1 MTNKALKRVIK
12 KKQVKKN
19 IRKKLL
25 KRTNTQPQQQLQP
38 LTPRQSPGGSKI
50 PRTEF
55 VQSPTPTSTSN
66 NNLRNSLMAR
76 NGLMYPIG
84 FGPQQYGNLNNEK
97 RINELRNDNQMIQQR
112 MDSDNI
118 TIASLQKENAKLKD
132 QRKEYKK
139 QLKEAQHEYEKN
151 KDEVEMV
158 DDDLH
163 EKERI
168 EAKNQHLKQQLD
180 NLNLRNSE
188 VDVENNILQNKKEI
202 KNKETELLQKQMEHQ
217 RLQNEYNQND
227 AYQRLQQLTNEI
239 QDIDTKISAS
249 KQLIESDDF
258 QKTNEVL
265 IDKQKE
271 IEQKKY
277 ELELQTQQMNQQRE
291 NAKLKYQLDTVPDKD
306 LVNQISKKYVN
317 LTQALLY
324 DKLDLEDQVYD
335 AQSSIRDLEHAKEQ
349 ERKMRYE
356 AADKVIEAQ
365 HEQGKLDNI
374 NASMPNG
381 GIQKRIEEQARVL
394 GKNEAQLMKT
404 KRKVDNAL
412 GIFNTKFERAKE
424 DAYNEEMKKDLDDD
438 IIAEAKETGQ
448 LEEEVT
454 ERKELSESVRQ
465 KRKAEFNANVAR
477 SRNDYENSPQI
488 KDIKDKI
495 IDNETQ
501 VARLQKETDERNLL
515 SKAQEKAEEAN
526 IALEVMQNTAD
537 TGLTDV
543 QQVNYVI
550 NNELEPRLNE
560 MKQKET
566 IYNEIKEVAE
576 NHLQQWNAFAQQ
588 NPLAENLISL
598 GNWKNLSLKELSS
611 ILTAFDSFLR
621 SYSPPQ
627 PSSALDQSND
637 LQLPVTEQQN
647 IYPVNTSLN
656 NNNNNELFVE
666 EEEENN

>member
-38 LTPRQSPGGSKI
+38 LTPRQSPG
-50 PRTEF
+50 
-55 VQSPTPTSTSN
+55 QSPSQTSTSN
-66 NNLRNSLMAR
+66 NSLRTLLMAR
-76 NGLMYPIG
+76 NGLMYPAG
-84 FGPQQYGNLNNEK
+84 FSPQQYGNVNNEK

-139 QLKEAQHEYEKN
+139 QLKEARHEYEKN
-151 KDEVEMV
+151 KDEVEAA
-158 DDDLH
+158 DDDLQ

-180 NLNLRNSE
+180 NLNLRNAE

-202 KNKETELLQKQMEHQ
+202 KTKETELLQKQMEHQ

-239 QDIDTKISAS
+239 QDIDAKISAS

-258 QKTNEVL
+258 QNTNEAL
-265 IDKQKE
+265 INKQKE
-271 IEQKKY
+271 FEQKKY

-291 NAKLKYQLDTVPDKD
+291 NAKLKFQLETVPAKD
-306 LVNQISKKYVN
+306 LVDQISTKYIKS
-317 LTQALLY
+317 TQALLY
-324 DKLDLEDQVYD
+324 DKLDLEDQAYE

-356 AADKVIEAQ
+356 AAGKIIEVQ
-365 HEQGKLDNI
+365 YEQGKLDNI
-374 NASMPNG
+374 RASMPKG
-381 GIQKRIEEQARVL
+381 GLQKRKEEQAKEV
-394 GKNEAQLMKT
+394 GTADAQLEKARRKT
-404 KRKVDNAL
+404 ENAL
-412 GIFNTKFERAKE
+412 GLFNAKFERVKN
-424 DAYNEEMKKDLDDD
+424 DAYNEEMKKDLDDTF
-438 IIAEAKETGQ
+438 IAEAKEAGQ
-448 LEEEVT
+448 LQGEVT
-454 ERKELSESVRQ
+454 ERQELSESVKA

-488 KDIKDKI
+488 RDIKEKI
-495 IDNETQ
+495 LSNETQ
-501 VARLQKETDERNLL
+501 TALLQKEADERNIL

-526 IALEVMQNTAD
+526 IALKVMQNTAD
-537 TGLTDV
+537 IGLTDV
-543 QQVNYVI
+543 QQVNYI
-550 NNELEPRLNE
+550 IQDELNPRLKE
-560 MKQKET
+560 MKQKEL
-566 IYNEIKEVAE
+566 IFNEIKEVAE
-576 NHLQQWNAFAQQ
+576 NHPQQWDAFVQQ
-588 NPLAENLISL
+588 NPLANNLISQ
-598 GNWKNLSLKELSS
+598 GNWKNLSLKELND
-611 ILTAFDSFLR
+611 ILKALDSFMK
-621 SYSPPQ
+621 SYSPSP
-627 PSSALDQSND
+627 PTSVFDQSNE
-637 LQLPVTEQQN
+637 LQPPVTEPQIIQPIN
-647 IYPVNTSLN
+647 IN
-656 NNNNNELFVE
+656 NNNNNNNDEPFVE

>member
-38 LTPRQSPGGSKI
+38 LTPRQSPG
-50 PRTEF
+50 
-55 VQSPTPTSTSN
+55 QSPSQTSTSN
-66 NNLRNSLMAR
+66 NSLRTLLMAR
-76 NGLMYPIG
+76 NGLMYPAG
-84 FGPQQYGNLNNEK
+84 FSPQQYGNINNEK

-139 QLKEAQHEYEKN
+139 QLKEARHEYEKN
-151 KDEVEMV
+151 KDEVEAA
-158 DDDLH
+158 DDDLQ

-180 NLNLRNSE
+180 NLNLRNAE

-202 KNKETELLQKQMEHQ
+202 KTKETELLQKQMEHQ

-239 QDIDTKISAS
+239 QDIDAKISAS

-258 QKTNEVL
+258 QNTNEAL
-265 IDKQKE
+265 INKQKE
-271 IEQKKY
+271 FEQKKY

-291 NAKLKYQLDTVPDKD
+291 NAKLKFQLETVPAKD
-306 LVNQISKKYVN
+306 LVDQISTKYIKS
-317 LTQALLY
+317 TQALLY
-324 DKLDLEDQVYD
+324 DKLDLEDQAYE

-356 AADKVIEAQ
+356 AAGKIIEVQ
-365 HEQGKLDNI
+365 YEQGKLDNI
-374 NASMPNG
+374 KTSMPKG
-381 GIQKRIEEQARVL
+381 ELQKRIEEQAKEM
-394 GKNEAQLMKT
+394 GKTEAQLMKA
-404 KRKVDNAL
+404 KRKNENAL
-412 GIFNTKFERAKE
+412 GIFNAKFERVKN
-424 DAYNEEMKKDLDDD
+424 DAYNEEMKKDLDDTF
-438 IIAEAKETGQ
+438 IEQAKETGRLQ
-448 LEEEVT
+448 EEVT
-454 ERKELSESVRQ
+454 EQEELSESVKA

-488 KDIKDKI
+488 RDIKEKI
-495 IDNETQ
+495 LSNETQ
-501 VARLQKETDERNLL
+501 TALLQKEADERNIL

-526 IALEVMQNTAD
+526 IALKVMQNTAD
-537 TGLTDV
+537 IGLTDV
-543 QQVNYVI
+543 QQVNYI
-550 NNELEPRLNE
+550 IQDELNPRLKE
-560 MKQKET
+560 MKQKEL
-566 IYNEIKEVAE
+566 IFNEIKEVAE
-576 NHLQQWNAFAQQ
+576 NHPQQWDAFVQQ
-588 NPLAENLISL
+588 NPLANNLISQ
-598 GNWKNLSLKELSS
+598 GNWKNLSLKELND
-611 ILTAFDSFLR
+611 ILKALDSFMK
-621 SYSPPQ
+621 SYSPSP
-627 PSSALDQSND
+627 PTSVFDQSNE
-637 LQLPVTEQQN
+637 LQPPVTEPQIIQPIN
-647 IYPVNTSLN
+647 IN
-656 NNNNNELFVE
+656 NNNNNNNDEPFVE